1 MAYGAYCKLDQ
12 TRWVRGNYSSSNKL
26 TGTIYSDKLKTS
38 AFNLTGYTLKVRIF
52 KRWYNHDYFN
62 KTADIVVAASGTW
75 SYAVAQHEMPTTPGV
90 YLLSIELSKSGEVMN
105 TFPEEF
111 TIVEMP
117 TA

>member
-1 MAYGAYCKLDQ
+1 MAYGVYCTLGQ
-12 TRWVRGNYSSSNKL
+12 TKWARGNYSSSNKL